1 MSSLGAMRGLVNE
14 EKAKEFDELHA
25 RAATPKRGKNN
36 KGAKELAGGYTRG
49 NRWNGQVLKWE
60 EHRWSI

>member
-1 MSSLGAMRGLVNE
+1 MRGLVNE

-25 RAATPKRGKNN
+25 KTPKRGKNN

-49 NRWNGQVLKWE
+49 NRWIMEWKSVEMGGAWGVHLTTG
-60 EHRWSI
+60 